1 MSCSRCSGSHA
12 LEREHLFSKRPSMAL
27 GYQALKAKSWQLE
40 SHTDIADLHRKMS
53 ERAPYRANRLA
64 ALLSKMLALAIR

>member
-1 MSCSRCSGSHA
+1 MRSGPTEVDGDRHASR
-12 LEREHLFSKRPSMAL
+12 
-27 GYQALKAKSWQLE
+27 YQALKAKSWQLE
-40 SHTDIADLHRKMS
+40 SHTDIADLHRIMS